1 MTIAIN
7 GGDIYTD
14 VSSLRNLKRE
24 AAQGSSQALEKTAEQ
39 FEALFLQ
46 MMLKSMRQSSSGDGM
61 FESDQTRFYQQM
73 FDQQIAI
80 DMAKKRQ
87 IGIADMLVKKLGK
100 DKVENDVPLNSAT
113 NSVSGPSNYVP
124 QDLIKPQVVNMA
136 DKVSAVELSAP
147 FPADTVSKL
156 SIELKISPVQ
166 SSRIEKK
173 SFDSPNDFIE
183 ELTPLAE
190 KYAAELGVDPRVLLA
205 QSALETGWGKKINRD
220 MAGVSSYNLFNIKAD
235 QRWSGDK
242 VMVSTLEYENG
253 RPMQQRAVFRSY
265 PNFEESFKDYVRFL
279 KSNPRYQ
286 QALSKA
292 SDGAA
297 FVRSLHEAGYAT
309 DPRYSA
315 KITTIM
321 RSDLLSDLSQKI

>member
-1 MTIAIN
+1 MSISIN

-39 FEALFLQ
+39 FEALFIQ
-46 MMLKSMRQSSSGDGM
+46 MMLKAMRQTSSGDGM

-80 DMAKKRQ
+80 DMSKKRQ
-87 IGIADMLVKKLGK
+87 IGIANMLVKQLGK
-100 DKVENDVPLNSAT
+100 GGLENDSSLSNAKG
-113 NSVSGPSNYVP
+113 SVTELYKYMPKTFIRTQAINV
-124 QDLIKPQVVNMA
+124 A
-136 DKVSAVELSAP
+136 DKISAAELSIP
-147 FPADTVSKL
+147 FSSDVVSNSL
-156 SIELKISPVQ
+156 IELKDIPMQ
-166 SSRIEKK
+166 SGRIEKK

-183 ELTPLAE
+183 NIMPLAE

-205 QSALETGWGKKINRD
+205 QSALETGWGKKISRD
-220 MAGVSSYNLFNIKAD
+220 MSGVSSHNLFNIKAD
-235 QRWSGDK
+235 QRWSGGK

-253 RPMQQRAVFRSY
+253 QPLQQRAIFRSY
-265 PNFEESFKDYVRFL
+265 PNFEESFKDYVGFL

-286 QALSKA
+286 QALSRA
-292 SDGAA
+292 SDSVA

-315 KITTIM
+315 KVTAIM
-321 RSDLLSDLSQKI
+321 RSDLLHEFSQKM